1 VLWSGGYVGRQQQRC
16 RLPHPGFSIAHPNEA
31 EGLTGRNLP
40 FVGIGMVVASLLLF
54 AVEIT
59 VAANA
64 LSNVIGSLEVV
75 AAQR

>member
-1 VLWSGGYVGRQQQRC
+1 
-16 RLPHPGFSIAHPNEA
+16 
-31 EGLTGRNLP
+31 
-40 FVGIGMVVASLLLF
+40 MVVASLLLF